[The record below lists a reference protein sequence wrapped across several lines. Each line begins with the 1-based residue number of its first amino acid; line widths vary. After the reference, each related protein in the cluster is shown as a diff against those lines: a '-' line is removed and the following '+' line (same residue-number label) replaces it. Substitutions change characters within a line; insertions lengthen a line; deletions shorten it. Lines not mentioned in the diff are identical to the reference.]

1 MFQHTAAR
9 RRLRTLTSKSKT
21 VKGVSTH
28 SRPKAAVQLLRA
40 FKTRRTSFNTQ
51 PPEGGCN
58 RFVFFK
64 ITNCCFNT
72 QPPEGGCLVMV
83 TQDNNY
89 NLVSTHSRP
98 KAAAS
103 YLDGIDTPYIVSTHS
118 RPKAAAI
125 IGYATLGGRL
135 VSTHSRPKAAAKN

>member
-28 SRPKAAVQLLRA
+28 SRPKAAAQLLRA

-98 KAAAS
+98 KAAALLRLRPS
-103 YLDGIDTPYIVSTHS
+103 ESLSSFNTQPPEGGCIATKQPYKLVTGFNTQ
-118 RPKAAAI
+118 PPE
-125 IGYATLGGRL
+125 GGCR
-135 VSTHSRPKAAAKN
+135 